1 MKDLD
6 INFPLEKFE
15 KLIIDIGWESLD
27 DWFNFWNNK
36 RNILSIDQYWNNKV
50 NDDWIWGLA
59 LPLLSQAYKLQNNFS
74 DRKIIGI
81 SALPGTGKTTLGKWL
96 EAISL
101 KLNFKI
107 AVISIDDFYLPS
119 NEMKLAIKNNPW
131 NVSRGF
137 PGSHSVKLMHEK
149 LLNWKIN
156 GELNVRVFDKS
167 LRNGLGDRSHWRLDN
182 PDLLILEGWFLGIK
196 PHPIQINDSSINRI
210 NLSFQ
215 ESSYIKIIL
224 RSFRIERVC
233 MTTIIL
239 ICHTTICFHN
249 NMVTY
254 KCSCSQHRFYMW
266 IIFKIIFS
274 FTPTHKVIKLF
285 ICFCIIKCVSRHHTF
300 SFINFLLLFCSNS
313 FNSTSS
319 LFLSRTL

>member
-6 INFPLEKFE
+6 INFPLDKFE

-59 LPLLSQAYKLQNNFS
+59 LPLLSQAYKFHNNFS

-119 NEMKLAIKNNPW
+119 DEMKLAIKDNPW

-137 PGSHSVKLMHEK
+137 PGSHSVELMHEK
-149 LLNWKIN
+149 LLNWKLN
-156 GELNVRVFDKS
+156 GELNVPVFDKS
-167 LRNGLGDRSHWRLDN
+167 LRSGLGDRSHWRSNN
-182 PDLLILEGWFLGIK
+182 PDLLIIEGWFLGTE
-196 PHPIQINDSSINRI
+196 PSSIDVNCQHI
-210 NLSFQ
+210 NLAELSPH
-215 ESSYIKIIL
+215 ESSYRSKIQNNL
-224 RSFRIERVC
+224 KKYLVVW
-233 MTTIIL
+233 TL
-239 ICHTTICFHN
+239 IDNIWHLKPLKFEYM
-249 NMVTY
+249 NMWKKNQEKEMFLQKGY
-254 KCSCSQHRFYMW
+254 ALKDE
-266 IIFKIIFS
+266 
-274 FTPTHKVIKLF
+274 KLF
-285 ICFCIIKCVSRHHTF
+285 
-300 SFINFLLLFCSNS
+300 NFLRMLNVAIPHESFDVINSYALLLIDQERNLVEAGL
-313 FNSTSS
+313 N
-319 LFLSRTL
+319 L

>member
-6 INFPLEKFE
+6 IKFPLDKFE

-27 DWFNFWNNK
+27 DWYNFWNHQK
-36 RNILSIDQYWNNKV
+36 SILSIDQYWKNKV

-59 LPLLSQAYKLQNNFS
+59 LPLLSQAYKIQNNSF

-119 NEMKLAIKNNPW
+119 DEMKFAIKNNPW

-137 PGSHSVKLMHEK
+137 PGSHSVNLMHEK

-156 GELNVRVFDKS
+156 GELNVPVFDKS
-167 LRNGLGDRSHWRLDN
+167 LRNGLGDRSHWRSDN
-182 PDLLILEGWFLGIK
+182 PDLLIIEGWFLGIQPILDDANYQYINSEELSPHEIFYRNKIQKNLETYLEIWSLIDYIWHLK
-196 PHPIQINDSSINRI
+196 PLRFEYMNIWKTNQEKEMFLQKGSSLKDKQ
-210 NLSFQ
+210 LS
-215 ESSYIKIIL
+215 
-224 RSFRIERVC
+224 
-233 MTTIIL
+233 
-239 ICHTTICFHN
+239 
-249 NMVTY
+249 
-254 KCSCSQHRFYMW
+254 
-266 IIFKIIFS
+266 
-274 FTPTHKVIKLF
+274 
-285 ICFCIIKCVSRHHTF
+285 
-300 SFINFLLLFCSNS
+300 NFLRMLNVSIPHESFDFLNSYALLLIDQERNLV
-313 FNSTSS
+313 NAG
-319 LFLSRTL
+319 LNL